1 MGTRVPLA
9 ARDLIGRWRDDG
21 SPPQPG
27 IEWPRPAWISAFPEH
42 GVAFKARPDLLDRA
56 STRGA
61 CMDAAADAQG
71 ATRAF
76 VAVMAWGHGKVGYG
90 RWRTRRILTETP
102 DASAR
107 LCDVAKTLSADGAL
121 AAYRRLANAA
131 DCRIVGLGPAFGTK
145 YLYFTQP
152 PPQGPRALI
161 VDALVT
167 EWLDRETDLG
177 FAAGAFSVPTYGRYL
192 EMMHDWAASL
202 GCEPDELE
210 SCMFR
215 AIATERGSQWGGAAI
230 NTPGAGSG
238 TRRRRN
244 RAAAIKP
251 PGRLTPEGMKG
262 GSRVQG
268 PFRTVSMPGSCAP
281 PSMDVWSHI
290 ATFSPTIPVTSGFT
304 CMRSRTMNTP
314 TAVPRSPRSL
324 CASTADVL
332 DRAFRR
338 RGPDRIPA
346 PWRVGR

>member
-1 MGTRVPLA
+1 MVP
-9 ARDLIGRWRDDG
+9 
-21 SPPQPG
+21 SPRIAGLP
-27 IEWPRPAWISAFPEH
+27 
-42 GVAFKARPDLLDRA
+42 
-56 STRGA
+56 
-61 CMDAAADAQG
+61 
-71 ATRAF
+71 
-76 VAVMAWGHGKVGYG
+76 
-90 RWRTRRILTETP
+90 TRRTAE
-102 DASAR
+102 
-107 LCDVAKTLSADGAL
+107 
-121 AAYRRLANAA
+121 
-131 DCRIVGLGPAFGTK
+131 IVGLGPAFGTK

-268 PFRTVSMPGSCAP
+268 PFRTDVYAGVVRAAVDGRLVAYSDLLPDDPRHVGIHLYAIADYEHAHRRPPLTALVVRKHGGRPGQGFSVVADQIGYRRP
-281 PSMDVWSHI
+281 GESDADVWER
-290 ATFSPTIPVTSGFT
+290 A
-304 CMRSRTMNTP
+304 
-314 TAVPRSPRSL
+314 
-324 CASTADVL
+324 CAEVFDY
-332 DRAFRR
+332 
-338 RGPDRIPA
+338 
-346 PWRVGR
+346 WRP